1 MSFQILVYSITSALL
16 LSLVAIGFNLIFNAT
31 KVFHLAHGA
40 MYVSAVYA
48 MYEFNRLFKQTLPD
62 WISVALSIIL
72 SLLLLSVL
80 IVVIEYLVYRPLY
93 RKKVNSAISLI
104 SSLGVYML
112 VVNLLTFFFGNES
125 ISLNNNFK
133 IVVSND
139 YFKLTEIELLQSI
152 ICIVLISVVILFSK
166 TKFYTH
172 IRAITDNYQVAEK
185 FGVNVQRTRIIALI
199 AGTVLVGIAG
209 IMKGYE
215 IAIEPNVGL
224 TIVLTAS
231 VAVIIGGVNSLKG
244 TILACFA
251 IALIENYSVKFLS
264 AQWKDLLTYTLLIGV
279 LVFYKQGLISVK
291 QRIETR

>member
-1 MSFQILVYSITSALL
+1 MSYQILVYSITSTLL

-40 MYVSAVYA
+40 MYVTAIYA
-48 MYEFNRLFKQTLPD
+48 MYEFNSFFSQSFPKG
-62 WISVALSIIL
+62 ISVALSVFL
-72 SLLLLSVL
+72 SLLLISVL
-80 IVVIEYLVYRPLY
+80 IVVVEYLVYRPLY

-152 ICIVLISVVILFSK
+152 ICVVLIGAVILFSK

-185 FGVNVQRTRIIALI
+185 FGVNVQRTRVIALI

-264 AQWKDLLTYTLLIGV
+264 AQWKDVLTYTLLIGV